1 MGLLGKI
8 GIDWGLVL
16 AQILNFLILLWFL
29 HRFLYRPLLKG
40 LENSDLEE
48 AEREMKKVRQEEDE
62 FKAARTKAMDEAR
75 KKSSSIVAAAEKI
88 AAEVQETA
96 REKAEEQ
103 KKEILAQADTLLES
117 QEGAAAAARE
127 ERARAAAAASLEK
140 TWAGRLADEAVAKPL
155 QAAYWARLLAD
166 VRGVEATAAVGA
178 GPVVLEATW
187 PVADGELA
195 ALRQV
200 LSEKFGPSDV
210 KIAVNRDPSL
220 LVGCRL
226 ELDGFEVQANLHS
239 DIHAQA

>member
-16 AQILNFLILLWFL
+16 AQVLNFLVLLWFL

-40 LENSDLEE
+40 MENSDLEE
-48 AEREMKKVRQEEDE
+48 AEREMKKVHQEQEAVE
-62 FKAARTKAMDEAR
+62 AARAKAVDEAR
-75 KKSSSIVAAAEKI
+75 KKSSSIVAVAEKI

-117 QEGAAAAARE
+117 QKGAVAAARE
-127 ERARAAAAASLEK
+127 EQARATAVATLEK
-140 TWAGRLADEAVAKPL
+140 IWAARLADEAVAKPL
-155 QAAYWARLLAD
+155 QAAYWASLLSD
-166 VRGVEATAAVGA
+166 VRGVEPTAIGA
-178 GPVVLEATW
+178 GPVVLETTW
-187 PVADGELA
+187 PVTDGELA

-200 LSEKFGPSDV
+200 LAEKFGSSDT
-210 KIAVNRDPSL
+210 KITVNRDPSL